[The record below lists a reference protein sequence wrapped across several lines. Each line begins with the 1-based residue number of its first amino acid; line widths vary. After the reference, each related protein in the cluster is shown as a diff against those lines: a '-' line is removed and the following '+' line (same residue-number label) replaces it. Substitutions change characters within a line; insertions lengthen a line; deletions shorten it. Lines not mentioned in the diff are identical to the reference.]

1 MSNLLYRFK
10 VQNIPSLK
18 KKGGGAACIILS
30 LLTCLVLVLLKRY
43 SNPETI
49 ARTQKQT
56 ASNPP
61 PELIQ
66 GPGNGEEI
74 GRKVVL

>member
-1 MSNLLYRFK
+1 M
-10 VQNIPSLK
+10 
-18 KKGGGAACIILS
+18 CIILS

-74 GRKVVL
+74 GRRCTVRGRMVKGEAPDTHHHMTRSF